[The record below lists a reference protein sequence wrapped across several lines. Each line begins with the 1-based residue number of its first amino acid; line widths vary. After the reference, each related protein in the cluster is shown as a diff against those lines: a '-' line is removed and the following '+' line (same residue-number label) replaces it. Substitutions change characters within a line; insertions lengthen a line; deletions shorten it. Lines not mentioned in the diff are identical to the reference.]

1 MITPSAETHN
11 ATQKLPGKRPGQVA
25 GRAADRHARAQ
36 LPATASAGLTESAR
50 SLRDELDSVR
60 REHAKLQQAIY
71 EAAQIQ
77 RRLCAPRELVWGEFE
92 IAGEIFPVR
101 HLSGDFLKVMK
112 LDTVLGIT
120 VGDIAGKGLTAGIW
134 QAHLMDLIQRSARTN
149 LPAADV
155 IATVNR
161 ELCRDQNEPPI
172 AALFFAWLDPVSGAL
187 EYCSAGL
194 PPPLLLRRGNSVERL
209 EEGGPMLG
217 ALQEAKYGLG
227 KVCLNPGDML
237 LAYSDGL
244 TECRNSLD
252 EEFEMQRLTAAA
264 KAMGG
269 ASANQVLFST
279 LGAVLDFADTCSPGD
294 DLTLLVVRRREAIA
308 PGALPQAIET
318 VRRPVGIKV
327 PMFDRGKAQAKR
339 EQVRLTEQK

>member
-11 ATQKLPGKRPGQVA
+11 ETRKLPGKRPGQVA
-25 GRAADRHARAQ
+25 RRAADGHARAQ
-36 LPATASAGLTESAR
+36 LQGTAPAGLTESAR
-50 SLRDELDSVR
+50 SLRDELDSER

-77 RRLCAPRELVWGEFE
+77 RRLCAPRELVCGEFE

-112 LDTVLGIT
+112 LDSVLGIT

-161 ELCRDQNEPPI
+161 DLCRDQNEPPI
-172 AALFFAWLDPVSGAL
+172 AALFFARLDPESGAL

-194 PPPLLLRRGNSVERL
+194 PPPLLLRRDNSVERL

-217 ALQEAKYGLG
+217 ALQEARYGSG
-227 KVCLNPGDML
+227 KVFLNPGDML

-244 TECRNSLD
+244 TECRNSRD
-252 EEFEMQRLTAAA
+252 EEFEMERLTAAA

-269 ASANQVLFST
+269 ATANQVLFST

-294 DLTLLVVRRREAIA
+294 DLTLLVVRRRETIA
-308 PGALPQAIET
+308 PGGPSAGNRDSSKA
-318 VRRPVGIKV
+318 RRRQSSGARPRQGTS
-327 PMFDRGKAQAKR
+327 KAEASSAN
-339 EQVRLTEQK
+339 

>member
-11 ATQKLPGKRPGQVA
+11 ATRKLSAKRPSQGA
-25 GRAADRHARAQ
+25 GRAADGPARAQ
-36 LPATASAGLTESAR
+36 LPATTAAGPTESAR

-112 LDTVLGIT
+112 LDSVLGIS

-134 QAHLMDLIQRSARTN
+134 QAHLMDLLQRSARTN
-149 LPAADV
+149 LPAAEV
-155 IATVNR
+155 VAMINR

-172 AALFFAWLDPVSGAL
+172 AALFFARLDPETGEL

-194 PPPLLLRRGNSVERL
+194 PPPLLLRCDKSVERL

-217 ALQEAKYGLG
+217 ALQEATYGSG
-227 KVCLNPGDML
+227 RVCLNPGDLL

-252 EEFEMQRLTAAA
+252 EEFEMERLTATARTMA
-264 KAMGG
+264 G
-269 ASANQVLFST
+269 ATANQVLFST

-294 DLTLLVVRRREAIA
+294 DLTLLVVRRREAIT
-308 PGALPQAIET
+308 PGRPSAGNNEISRPRRRQSSDVRPRQGASKAET
-318 VRRPVGIKV
+318 RT
-327 PMFDRGKAQAKR
+327 AS
-339 EQVRLTEQK
+339 